1 MRAFVTGGTGLVGR
15 PLVEALLQ
23 KNWEVAVLTRAPT
36 RAKDLEA
43 RGARIVHGDVTRP
56 GFEAAMARADVVFH
70 AAGWLELG
78 IRDVQRMFDV
88 NLLGTR
94 NVLAMARQQGVGRF
108 VFTSTAGVFAP
119 TPKERPAT
127 ESSPVQVALSDPY
140 VTSKVQ
146 AHQLV
151 VKEMGRDL
159 PVTIVLPAAV
169 FGAHD
174 TGQLGRSLALLVR
187 GKLPRLPKGFGTN
200 TWTHAE
206 DIAEGHILA
215 ATRGRPGQLY
225 LLGDRILP
233 LAEFY
238 ADAARAV
245 GVKPPT
251 ANVPMGI
258 ARFAA

>member
-43 RGARIVHGDVTRP
+43 RGARIVQGDVTRP